1 MLITMMAGILHER
14 SDLWSQIPSFWQQLL
29 VKQEVDSVSQA
40 IGDRYQPELKKIFRA
55 IEKPV
60 NEIKVL
66 ILGQDPY
73 PNSDYA
79 TGLAFS
85 VPKNCPQLPASLK
98 NIYQE
103 LQSDL
108 NINRY
113 SGDLSDW
120 ADQGVMLLNRSL
132 SIGRNGTESH
142 RSKGW
147 NEITQ
152 RIVKCVADS
161 GAIGVLWGND
171 AQQMSSLF
179 NPAKLI
185 TSPHPSPLSAYRGFF
200 GSKPFSKVNQILIDQ
215 ADVPIKW

>member
-1 MLITMMAGILHER
+1 MLITTTAGILHER
-14 SDLWSQIPSFWQQLL
+14 SDLWSQIPSFWQQHLD
-29 VKQEVDSVSQA
+29 KQEVDSVSQA
-40 IGDRYQPELKKIFRA
+40 IGDEYQPELKKIFRA
-55 IEKPV
+55 IDKPA

-85 VPKNCPQLPASLK
+85 VPKNCRKLPASLK

-103 LQSDL
+103 LHSDL
-108 NINRY
+108 NIKRD

-179 NPAKLI
+179 NLEKLI

-200 GSKPFSKVNQILIDQ
+200 GSKPFSKVNQVLIDQ
-215 ADVPIKW
+215 ADVPINW

>member
-1 MLITMMAGILHER
+1 MMTAGILREH
-14 SDLWSQIPSFWQQLL
+14 SDLWSQIPSFWQQHLDEE
-29 VKQEVDSVSQA
+29 EVALVSQA
-40 IGDRYQPELKKIFRA
+40 IGYEYQPEFKKIFRA
-55 IEKPV
+55 IDKPADEV
-60 NEIKVL
+60 KVL

-73 PNSDYA
+73 PNPDYA

-85 VPKNCPQLPASLK
+85 VPKNSQQLPASLK

-108 NINRY
+108 NIKRD

-132 SIGRNGTESH
+132 SIGNNGTESH
-142 RSKGW
+142 RNKGW
-147 NEITQ
+147 NEITH
-152 RIVKCVADS
+152 RIVKCVADH

-171 AQQMSSLF
+171 AQQMSPLF
-179 NPAKLI
+179 KPAKLI

-200 GSKPFSKVNQILIDQ
+200 GSKPFSKVNQILISEGNQ
-215 ADVPIKW
+215 PINW

>member
-1 MLITMMAGILHER
+1 MKAGTLHER
-14 SDLWSQIPSFWQQLL
+14 SDLWSHIPSFWQQHLD
-29 VKQEVDSVSQA
+29 KQAVDSISQA

-85 VPKNCPQLPASLK
+85 VPKNYPQLPASLK

-103 LQSDL
+103 LESDL
-108 NINRY
+108 KIKRN

-179 NPAKLI
+179 NPEKLI

-200 GSKPFSKVNQILIDQ
+200 GSKPFSKVNQVLIDQ
-215 ADVPIKW
+215 ADVPINW

>member
-1 MLITMMAGILHER
+1 MTAGILHER

-29 VKQEVDSVSQA
+29 DKKEVDSVSQA

-55 IEKPV
+55 VDKPA

-85 VPKNCPQLPASLK
+85 VPKNCRQLPASLK

-108 NINRY
+108 NIKRD

-132 SIGRNGTESH
+132 SIGSNGTESH

-161 GAIGVLWGND
+161 GAIGILWGND

-215 ADVPIKW
+215 ADVPINW

>member
-1 MLITMMAGILHER
+1 MTAGILHER

-29 VKQEVDSVSQA
+29 DKKEVDSVSQA

-55 IEKPV
+55 IDKPA

-73 PNSDYA
+73 PNPDYA

-85 VPKNCPQLPASLK
+85 VPKNCRQLPASLK

-103 LQSDL
+103 IQNDL
-108 NINRY
+108 NIQRD

-132 SIGRNGTESH
+132 SIGSNGAESH

-147 NEITQ
+147 TEITQ
-152 RIVKCVADS
+152 RIVKCVADR

-171 AQQMSSLF
+171 AQQMSSFF

-185 TSPHPSPLSAYRGFF
+185 TSPHPSPLSVYRGFF

-215 ADVPIKW
+215 GDQPINW

>member
-1 MLITMMAGILHER
+1 LHEH
-14 SDLWSQIPSFWQQLL
+14 SDLWSQIPGFWQQHLD
-29 VKQEVDSVSQA
+29 KRNVDSLSQS
-40 IGDRYQPELKKIFRA
+40 IGDGFQPELKKIFRA
-55 IEKPV
+55 IDIPARQ
-60 NEIKVL
+60 IKVL

-85 VPKNCPQLPASLK
+85 VPKDCRQLPASLK

-108 NINRY
+108 NIKRD

-132 SIGRNGTESH
+132 TIGSNGTESH

-147 NEITQ
+147 NEITE

-171 AQQMSSLF
+171 AQQMSSFF

-185 TSPHPSPLSAYRGFF
+185 TSPHPSPLSANRGFF

-215 ADVPIKW
+215 GDQPINW

>member
-1 MLITMMAGILHER
+1 MLITMMVGILHER

-85 VPKNCPQLPASLK
+85 VPKNCQQLPASLK

-103 LQSDL
+103 LESDL
-108 NINRY
+108 NIKRE

-132 SIGRNGTESH
+132 TIGSNGTESH

-161 GAIGVLWGND
+161 GAIGILWGND

-215 ADVPIKW
+215 ADVPINW

>member
-1 MLITMMAGILHER
+1 MKAGILHEH
-14 SDLWSQIPSFWQQLL
+14 SDLWSQIPSFWQQHLD
-29 VKQEVDSVSQA
+29 KQKVDSLSQS
-40 IGDRYQPELKKIFRA
+40 IGDGFQPELERIFRA
-55 IEKPV
+55 IDKPARQ
-60 NEIKVL
+60 IKVL

-73 PNSDYA
+73 PNPDFA

-85 VPKNCPQLPASLK
+85 VPKNSRQLPASLK

-103 LQSDL
+103 LESDL
-108 NINRY
+108 KIKRD

-132 SIGRNGTESH
+132 TIGSNGTESH

-147 NEITQ
+147 NEITE
-152 RIVKCVADS
+152 RIVKCVANS

-179 NPAKLI
+179 NLAKLI

-215 ADVPIKW
+215 GDQPIKW

>member
-1 MLITMMAGILHER
+1 MLITKTAGILHER
-14 SDLWSQIPSFWQQLL
+14 SDLWSQIPSFWQQLFD
-29 VKQEVDSVSQA
+29 KKEVDSVSQA
-40 IGDRYQPELKKIFRA
+40 IGDEYQPEIKKIFRA
-55 IEKPV
+55 IDKPA

-85 VPKNCPQLPASLK
+85 VPKSCRQLPASLK

-103 LQSDL
+103 LESDL
-108 NINRY
+108 NIKRS

-142 RSKGW
+142 RNKGW

-161 GAIGVLWGND
+161 GAIGILWGND

-179 NPAKLI
+179 NPEKLI
-185 TSPHPSPLSAYRGFF
+185 ISPHPSPLSAYRGFF
-200 GSKPFSKVNQILIDQ
+200 GSKPFSKVNQVLIDQ
-215 ADVPIKW
+215 ADVPINW

>member
-1 MLITMMAGILHER
+1 MLITMMVGILHER

-215 ADVPIKW
+215 ADVPINW